1 MKKFIQVLLVA
12 GIMLIGIL
20 GITNPGHKLYKM
32 FDGVEG
38 KLIHNY
44 FIYSVYQQYASFTV
58 SKDGK
63 SRIYRRYIGIAMDYY
78 EISPLVEEIEPPS
91 PTQPELK

>member
-32 FDGVEG
+32 
-38 KLIHNY
+38 L
-44 FIYSVYQQYASFTV
+44 
-58 SKDGK
+58 
-63 SRIYRRYIGIAMDYY
+63 MMWLLDYLRL
-78 EISPLVEEIEPPS
+78 E
-91 PTQPELK
+91 